1 MTFLEKL
8 NSGRIVFDGAMGTM
22 LQKAGLP
29 LGELPEEWNIKN
41 AEEIFKIHTAYLDSG
56 SDVIT
61 ANTFGANVFKFGDR
75 VEEIVTSGIK
85 NAKRATEKYTD
96 KFVALDIGPTGK
108 LLKPLGELDFEDAV
122 SCFKRTVKAGV
133 NAGADL
139 VLIETMNDV
148 YEMKAAIIAAKE
160 CCDLPIIVTCV
171 FDKNMTLMTGA
182 DPETVVAICEALG
195 VTAVGLNCSLGPKEM
210 LPVAER
216 IINASSIHVAVQPN
230 AGLPREENGETYFDV
245 TADEF
250 FYYTEKILSIG
261 VSIVGGCC
269 GTTPEFIKKV
279 AEVAHKLDA
288 VCLTDKNLCVISS
301 NTHTVSFGERP
312 ILIGE
317 RINPT
322 GKKKL
327 KEALKNNDIAYILNE
342 AVGQKEKGAD
352 VLDVNVGLPE
362 IDEISVLQNAV
373 EEIQAVVDLPLQIDT
388 SNTVAMEKALRI
400 YNGKPLIN
408 SVNGKEEVMSEIF
421 PLVKKY
427 GGVVIALTLDEDGIP
442 DTAEGRI
449 KIAEKIVSTAE
460 KYGIEKKDIIFDTL
474 AMAVSADS
482 NSANVTLDS
491 LKYIRRNMGINTS
504 LGVSNISFGLPN
516 RDFINSTFFAMCLSN
531 GLSAAIM
538 NPNSQEMMKTY
549 KSFLALS
556 GQDKNCLDYIDYA
569 SKITVA
575 KSTETPVATTER
587 AEEKT
592 LKYFVEKGLKK
603 EAQIK
608 AEELLGNTNPL
619 DIINGEII
627 PALDEV
633 GKKFE
638 EKRYFLPQ
646 LLMSADAAS
655 GAFDVIK
662 KSIGSTDNVKKTKI
676 VLATVHGDIHDIGKN
691 IVKTILENYGFQ
703 VHDLGRDVP
712 PETILNTAKE
722 IKADVVGLSALMTTT
737 VPSMKD
743 TISLIKKEYP
753 SCKTVVGGAVLTE
766 SYAKEIGADKYARDA
781 MDTVRYCEEIENL
794 INNTD

>member
-8 NSGRIVFDGAMGTM
+8 NSGRIVFDGAMGTL

-41 AEEIFKIHTAYLDSG
+41 AEEIVKIHTAYLDSG

-61 ANTFGANVFKFGDR
+61 ANTFGANVFKFEDR
-75 VEEIVTSGIK
+75 VEEIVTAGIK

-108 LLKPLGELDFEDAV
+108 LLKPLGELEFEDAV
-122 SCFKRTVKAGV
+122 SCFKRTVKAGA

-139 VLIETMNDV
+139 ILIETMNDV

-210 LPVAER
+210 LPVAKR

-230 AGLPREENGETYFDV
+230 AGLPHEKNGETYFDV

-250 FYYTEKILSIG
+250 LFYTEKILSLG

-301 NTHTVSFGERP
+301 NTHTVRFGERP

-352 VLDVNVGLPE
+352 VLDVNVGMPE

-388 SNTVAMEKALRI
+388 SNTAAMEKALRN

-408 SVNGKEEVMSEIF
+408 SVNGKAEVMSEIF

-442 DTAEGRI
+442 DTAQGRI
-449 KIAEKIVSTAE
+449 KIAEKIVNTAE

-491 LKYIRRNMGINTS
+491 LKYIRHTMGINTS

-575 KSTETPVATTER
+575 KSAETPVVTAEKS
-587 AEEKT
+587 EEKT

-608 AEELLGNTNPL
+608 AEELLRNTMPL

-638 EKRYFLPQ
+638 AKKYFLPQ

-712 PETILNTAKE
+712 PETILDTAKE

-781 MDTVRYCEEIENL
+781 METVRYCEEIENSI
-794 INNTD
+794 INR